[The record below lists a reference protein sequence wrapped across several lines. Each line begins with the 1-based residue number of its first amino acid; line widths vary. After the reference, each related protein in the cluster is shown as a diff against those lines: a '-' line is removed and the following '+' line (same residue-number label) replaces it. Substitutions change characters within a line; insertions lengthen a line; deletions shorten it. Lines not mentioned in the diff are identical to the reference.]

1 MSHPPI
7 AILHDAQSQSWLRFR
22 SPIAI
27 LTAHTPAQVL
37 PLLNEI
43 QQQVDRGLYA
53 AGFVSYEAAPAF
65 DPALKTGATDFPL
78 VWFGIYE
85 QLETIDIPRFTSQSL
100 QWLPGVSQLQ
110 YRQAFDRIKAYI
122 RQGDTYQ
129 VNFSFRLNADFH
141 QSPWH
146 YFCHLIQVQN
156 GRYGAFIETEEWAI
170 CCASPELFFRQDGQ
184 VIQCRPM
191 KGTVARGMSFEGD
204 RQLAQ
209 WLRNSAK
216 NQAENVM
223 IVDMIRND
231 LGRISQIGSV
241 QVSSLFDIEQYPTLW
256 QMTSS
261 VKGETNANLSQI
273 FQAMFPCASITGA
286 PKKRTMEIIHELE
299 ETPRKIYTGTIG
311 FITPARTAQFNVA
324 IRTVLIDKVSQAA
337 EYGVGGGIVWD
348 SQAGDEYEECCTK
361 AKILTVAPPEFSLL
375 ESLLWTPEEGYFLL
389 DLHLK
394 RLAQSSAY
402 FDIPLATPPGTGIAL
417 PAIQEQLLT
426 LTATE
431 RQKVR
436 LLVSQQGNVTIESS
450 PLIETSHPL
459 NVCLAPTPVDSS
471 NVFLYHKTTH
481 RQVYQQAQAACPG
494 YDDVILWN
502 EKGELTESCLANLV
516 VAIEGKHY
524 TPPVSCGLLAGTFR
538 SWLLQQGLIQER
550 IIRVQELANAQ
561 VFLINSVRQKREAI
575 VRVPNRLG
583 EVLIGAE
590 NFS

>member
-1 MSHPPI
+1 MTPAPGRGLYTGNSTRSPPFGMSHPPI

-27 LTAHTPAQVL
+27 LTAHIPEQIL
-37 PLLNEI
+37 PLLNKI
-43 QQQVDRGLYA
+43 QQQVDQGLHA

-65 DPALKTGATDFPL
+65 DPALKTGTTTFPL
-78 VWFGIYE
+78 AWFGLYE
-85 QLETIDIPRFTSQSL
+85 QPETIDIPQFTSQSL
-100 QWLPGVSQLQ
+100 QWLPSISQGQ
-110 YRQAFDRIKAYI
+110 YRQAFDRIKTYI

-129 VNFSFRLNADFH
+129 VNFSFRLSTDFH

-146 YFCHLIQVQN
+146 YFCHLIQAQN

-184 VIQCRPM
+184 VIQGRPM

-231 LGRISQIGSV
+231 LGRIAQVGSV

-261 VKGETNANLSQI
+261 VKGKTNANLSQI
-273 FQAMFPCASITGA
+273 FQALFPCASITGA

-299 ETPRKIYTGTIG
+299 DTPRKIYTGTIG

-324 IRTVLIDKVSQAA
+324 IRTVLIDKASHTA

-348 SQAGDEYEECCTK
+348 SQSGDEYEECCTK
-361 AKILTVAPPEFSLL
+361 AKILTVAPPKFSLL
-375 ESLLWTPEEGYFLL
+375 ESLLWTPEAGYFLL
-389 DLHLK
+389 DLHLE
-394 RLAQSSAY
+394 RLAQSAVY
-402 FDIPLATPPGTGIAL
+402 FDIPIAL
-417 PAIQEQLLT
+417 SAIREQLLHI
-426 LTATE
+426 TAPD

-450 PLIETSHPL
+450 PLIETRHPL
-459 NVCLAPTPVDSS
+459 NVCLAPSPVDSS
-471 NVFLYHKTTH
+471 HVFLYHKTTH
-481 RQVYQQAQAACPG
+481 RQVYQQAQAACPD

-502 EKGELTESCLANLV
+502 EKSELTESCLANLV

-550 IIRVQELANAQ
+550 IIYAQELANAQ

-575 VRVPNRLG
+575 VFL
-583 EVLIGAE
+583 
-590 NFS
+590 